1 MFGRLIIGLAAMM
14 TVVTFPV
21 CAQEEAADPLFGDVS
36 GADLESDGQGVS
48 KNIRPQQVRRVVID
62 NAAKKREALNRA
74 NATAAAR
81 KAQEAENAA
90 AEQPE
95 ANPGDQRQTKDA
107 EEEIEVPQSAIGIP
121 SVMNGDAGKGEKP
134 LKLLEKYRTE
144 RAVSKIK
151 EAEKPLVSSDEMKKR
166 LADEYNEER
175 EKRRNMSRQESRQIQ
190 LERRQLQKERLEERR
205 RIRKLPRAERHKLQQ
220 QLRDGEKAR
229 REKYL
234 EDKQKRREMR
244 KMNAK

>member
-1 MFGRLIIGLAAMM
+1 MFGRLMIGLAAML
-14 TVVTFPV
+14 TVLTFPV
-21 CAQEEAADPLFGDVS
+21 YAQEEAADPLFGDVS
-36 GADLESDGQGVS
+36 GADLESDGRGAS
-48 KNIRPQQVRRVVID
+48 KNVRPQQVRRVIID

-74 NATAAAR
+74 NAAAAAR
-81 KAQEAENAA
+81 KAEEVENEA
-90 AEQPE
+90 AEQTE
-95 ANPGDQRQTKDA
+95 VNLVGSQQKKDT

-121 SVMNGDAGKGEKP
+121 SVMNGDASKGEKP

-144 RAVSKIK
+144 RAVNKIK
-151 EAEKPLVSSDEMKKR
+151 AAKKPLVSSDEMKKR
-166 LADEYNEER
+166 LTDEYNEER
-175 EKRRNMSRQESRQIQ
+175 EKRRKMSRQESRQIQ
-190 LERRQLQKERLEERR
+190 LERRQLHKERLEERR